1 MEGNNLTSNQ
11 RILKVHMNVV
21 PRSSMNTNG
30 EIRHRRPP
38 DSTVTV
44 ESTGREFD
52 SHQGQNIF
60 FFTSCGS
67 LIPYTRANAQW
78 VIHGFN

>member
-1 MEGNNLTSNQ
+1 MGGNNLTANQ

-21 PRSSMNTNG
+21 PRSTMNTDG
-30 EIRHRRPP
+30 GIRPPRPP

-44 ESTGREFD
+44 ESRGREFD

-60 FFTSCGS
+60 S
-67 LIPYTRANAQW
+67 LPR
-78 VIHGFN
+78 VVP